1 MTPRQAPISSRHL
14 LPHERLD
21 VFHVAIELNQLV
33 ASFSLPRGQADLR
46 DQLRRAA
53 TSIALNSLCAHGA
66 LRIEARS
73 VHPTSLREAE
83 NIGEGASKAGP
94 DGRRYFT
101 IARGSCGEVA
111 ATLRVL
117 LAIGAIGEAT
127 HEQGR
132 ALCGRIYAM
141 LTGLCGHRPSR

>member
-1 MTPRQAPISSRHL
+1 MRPSQAPISSRHL

-33 ASFSLPRGQADLR
+33 ASISLPRGQADLR

-53 TSIALNSLCAHGA
+53 SSIAL
-66 LRIEARS
+66 
-73 VHPTSLREAE
+73 
-83 NIGEGASKAGP
+83 NIGEGASKTGP

-117 LAIGAIGEAT
+117 LAIGAINEIT

>member
-1 MTPRQAPISSRHL
+1 MAPRQPTMTTQHL

-33 ASFSLPRGQADLR
+33 ATISLPRGQAELR
-46 DQLRRAA
+46 DQLRRAVS
-53 TSIALNSLCAHGA
+53 SIAL
-66 LRIEARS
+66 
-73 VHPTSLREAE
+73 

-101 IARGSCGEVA
+101 IARGSCGEAA

-117 LAIGAIGEAT
+117 LAIGAISET
-127 HEQGR
+127 TYEQGR

-141 LTGLCGHRPSR
+141 LTRLCGHRRPA

>member
-1 MTPRQAPISSRHL
+1 MTPRQDSISRRHL

-21 VFHVAIELNQLV
+21 VFHVAIELNQVV
-33 ASFSLPRGQADLR
+33 ASISLPRGQADLR

-53 TSIALNSLCAHGA
+53 TSIAL
-66 LRIEARS
+66 
-73 VHPTSLREAE
+73 

-117 LAIGAIGEAT
+117 LAIGAIGETT

-141 LTGLCGHRPSR
+141 LTGLCGHRRSR

>member
-1 MTPRQAPISSRHL
+1 MAPSQPALATQHL

-21 VFHVAIELNQLV
+21 VFHVAIELNRLV
-33 ASFSLPRGQADLR
+33 ASISLPRGQADLR

-53 TSIALNSLCAHGA
+53 TSIALN
-66 LRIEARS
+66 
-73 VHPTSLREAE
+73 
-83 NIGEGASKAGP
+83 IGEGASKAGP
-94 DGRRYFT
+94 DGRRYFI

-111 ATLRVL
+111 ATLRLL
-117 LAIGAIGEAT
+117 LAIGTISEPT

-141 LTGLCGHRPSR
+141 LTGLCGQRSSR

>member
-1 MTPRQAPISSRHL
+1 MAPRQPSVTTQHL

-33 ASFSLPRGQADLR
+33 ATISLPRGQADLR

-53 TSIALNSLCAHGA
+53 TSIALN
-66 LRIEARS
+66 
-73 VHPTSLREAE
+73 V
-83 NIGEGASKAGP
+83 GEGASKAGP

-117 LAIGAIGEAT
+117 LAIGAISESA

-141 LTGLCGHRPSR
+141 LTGLCGHRRSR